1 MFWKKRGRGHP
12 ELMTNR
18 LIFIDIST
26 GLLPTFIT
34 PNSGRLRA
42 ESTFFPLCKII
53 NMVKELSELPLS

>member
-18 LIFIDIST
+18 LIFIDISS

-53 NMVKELSELPLS
+53 NMVK